1 MSTEKPNQLHEPR
14 EIEISLIDIIRP
26 IWNGRKFIACFTAL
40 VVIAC
45 LGLTFG
51 LAKYESESRYYFA
64 PSIRLSANNEAD
76 GLKEE
81 VYDRILSSAKTLARF
96 DAYLVVLRLE
106 NTPEIDMLRA
116 HFMSAVGIG
125 AQISPL
131 YFSPF
136 AQAAR
141 KRDAQHDENILGLKI
156 TLSSHNAELTHRALA
171 LLTRYFVDTI
181 VYDVYHDRL
190 TENLNNALMQ
200 EAKIQNAL
208 LELQMQRPHLVRQ
221 ISQLETLIE
230 KYSKLFGSRAPTEMR
245 IATEDSLGS
254 SPVVKVM
261 NLQMELAALDEQ
273 VERLQRKLRQ
283 TDLIRTFY
291 NRALSAHQD
300 AKTAESYASKQPLIL
315 REVFKD
321 QNLDDEAIREIFNTF
336 EIRNQ
341 DIKNLYQE
349 SVRLVV
355 PPTLPTARTI
365 QPGLS
370 LVGAGALVLG
380 LFLSFLI
387 VWCRA
392 WWQKVSAQA

>member
-1 MSTEKPNQLHEPR
+1 
-14 EIEISLIDIIRP
+14 
-26 IWNGRKFIACFTAL
+26 
-40 VVIAC
+40 
-45 LGLTFG
+45 
-51 LAKYESESRYYFA
+51 
-64 PSIRLSANNEAD
+64 
-76 GLKEE
+76 
-81 VYDRILSSAKTLARF
+81 
-96 DAYLVVLRLE
+96 
-106 NTPEIDMLRA
+106 MLRN
-116 HFMSAVGIG
+116 HFMSAGGIG
-125 AQISPL
+125 ERISPL

-136 AQAAR
+136 AQAVR
-141 KRDAQHDENILGLKI
+141 KQDKQQDENILGLKI
-156 TLSSHNAELTHRALA
+156 TLASHNAELTYRALA

-181 VYDVYHDRL
+181 LYDVYHDRL
-190 TENLNNALMQ
+190 TENLNNAVMQ
-200 EAKIQNAL
+200 EAKVQNAL
-208 LELQMQRPHLVRQ
+208 FELQVKRPHLVRQ
-221 ISQLETLIE
+221 IAQLETLIGR
-230 KYSKLFGSRAPTEMR
+230 YAKLFGSSAQTEMR

-261 NLQMELAALDEQ
+261 NLQMELADLDEQ
-273 VERLQRKLRQ
+273 VERLQRRLRQ
-283 TDLIRTFY
+283 TDLIQTFY
-291 NRALSAHQD
+291 SRALSAHQD
-300 AKTAESYASKQPLIL
+300 AKTAESYAAKQPMIL
-315 REVFKD
+315 QEVFKD

-365 QPGLS
+365 KPGLG